1 MDEIMYKKQMKFQ
14 KLICYALLVVSAL
27 VFVYSLGLVTDL
39 YDAFSSTIRN
49 PDKIYS
55 AKVEGAWIFY
65 EIQPFNSQL
74 TTASLI
80 LIGCSVLAF
89 ATNTH
94 SRRKYYI
101 ANYVSVAISSVANV
115 AVAVWSIINVAKFRH
130 QFQTTVDFEALK
142 EYSEKWDTLY
152 IDPSQTFWFDIG
164 FVISALLIAV
174 ALLAIVNMIWKIQ
187 LMKEEKRLIEGGV

>member
-1 MDEIMYKKQMKFQ
+1 MYILTGSDPTVAASWSEVGSGGDVIEYVETLPTGNDIQ
-14 KLICYALLVVSAL
+14 
-27 VFVYSLGLVTDL
+27 
-39 YDAFSSTIRN
+39 N
-49 PDKIYS
+49 KIYN

-115 AVAVWSIINVAKFRH
+115 AVAVWSIINVAKFKH

-152 IDPSQTFWFDIG
+152 IDPSQTFWFDTG

>member
-14 KLICYALLVVSAL
+14 KLICYALHVVSAL

-115 AVAVWSIINVAKFRH
+115 AVAVWSIINVAKFKH
-130 QFQTTVDFEALK
+130 
-142 EYSEKWDTLY
+142 
-152 IDPSQTFWFDIG
+152 
-164 FVISALLIAV
+164 
-174 ALLAIVNMIWKIQ
+174 
-187 LMKEEKRLIEGGV
+187 RLILRAAR